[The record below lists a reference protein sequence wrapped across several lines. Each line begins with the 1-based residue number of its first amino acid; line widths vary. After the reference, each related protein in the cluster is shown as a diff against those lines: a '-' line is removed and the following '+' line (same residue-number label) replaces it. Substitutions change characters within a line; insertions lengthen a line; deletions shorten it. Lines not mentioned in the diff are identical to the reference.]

1 MSLSLNNST
10 IVPLVSNGIFIG
22 QSYDNIL
29 DFAEINIAIK
39 CDTGYDLTF
48 IYSQDKLTVDYEVI
62 QSVSAKLETQFYR
75 IPVND
80 RYFRLKIEATDGNMS
95 VLNVQTIYKSNI
107 TYGVAGF
114 QNGVIIES
122 PLNEDG
128 SVFVGGNLALTGSV
142 DANITN
148 TSLDV
153 NITNPV
159 TSVDANITNTSL
171 DVNVTNPV
179 TSVDANITNASLDVN
194 VTNPV
199 TSVDANITNTSLD
212 VNVTNPVTSVDANI
226 TNANLDVTIS
236 NFPTTQDVNIT
247 NASLDVN
254 VTNSVTS
261 VDVNNFPTT
270 QDVNITNASLDVNDT
285 DTHTKL
291 DSIQTQ
297 LEKSNKGT
305 STLWSNNVTGVN
317 GVSLTLNLSNVNQ
330 SNLTIFGSVDG
341 ATNLIVQ
348 FSNDGTNF
356 YDSQYS
362 YVQSASGNW
371 GFNITA
377 CPLYLRLKSTSSVT
391 AYAFVNYS

>member
-75 IPVND
+75 IAVND

-95 VLNVQTIYKSNI
+95 VLNVQTIYKSNV
-107 TYGVAGF
+107 TYGAAG
-114 QNGVIIES
+114 NVLGVNIES

-128 SVFVGGNLALTGSV
+128 SVFVGGNLTLTGSV

-179 TSVDANITNASLDVN
+179 TSVDANITNTNLDVTISN
-194 VTNPV
+194 FPTTQDV
-199 TSVDANITNTSLD
+199 NITNTSLD
-212 VNVTNPVTSVDANI
+212 VNVTNPVTSVD
-226 TNANLDVTIS
+226 
-236 NFPTTQDVNIT
+236 
-247 NASLDVN
+247 
-254 VTNSVTS
+254 
-261 VDVNNFPTT
+261 VNNFPTT
-270 QDVNITNASLDVNDT
+270 QDVNITNVSLDVNDT

-291 DSIQTQ
+291 DTIQTQ

-317 GVSLTLNLSNVNQ
+317 GVSLILNLSNVNQ

-377 CPLYLRLKSTSSVT
+377 CPLYMRLKSTSSVT

>member
-29 DFAEINIAIK
+29 DFAEINIAIN

-48 IYSQDKLTVDYEVI
+48 IYSQDKLTVDYEVT
-62 QSVSAKLETQFYR
+62 QSISAQIVTQFYR

-95 VLNVQTIYKSNI
+95 VLNVQTIYKSNV
-107 TYGVAGF
+107 TYGVAGV
-114 QNGVIIES
+114 QTGVNIES

-148 TSLDV
+148 
-153 NITNPV
+153 
-159 TSVDANITNTSL
+159 
-171 DVNVTNPV
+171 
-179 TSVDANITNASLDVN
+179 
-194 VTNPV
+194 
-199 TSVDANITNTSLD
+199 
-212 VNVTNPVTSVDANI
+212 
-226 TNANLDVTIS
+226 
-236 NFPTTQDVNIT
+236 
-247 NASLDVN
+247 
-254 VTNSVTS
+254 
-261 VDVNNFPTT
+261 
-270 QDVNITNASLDVNDT
+270 ASLDVNDT

-291 DSIQTQ
+291 DTIQTQ

-305 STLWSNNVTGVN
+305 STLWSNNLTGVN
-317 GVSLTLNLSNVNQ
+317 GVSLILNLSNVNQ

-348 FSNDGTNF
+348 FSNDGTIF

-377 CPLYLRLKSTSSVT
+377 CPLYMRLKSTSSVT

>member
-1 MSLSLNNST
+1 MSLSLYNST
-10 IVPLVSNGIFIG
+10 IVPLLSNGIFLG
-22 QSYDNIL
+22 REYDNIL

-39 CDTGYDLTF
+39 CDTGYILTF
-48 IYSQDKLTVDYEVI
+48 IYSQDKLTADYQTSQTISAQVDTKFFTI
-62 QSVSAKLETQFYR
+62 SVK
-75 IPVND
+75 D
-80 RYFRLKIEATDGNMS
+80 RYFKLKIEANDGDMS
-95 VLNVQTIYKSNI
+95 VLNVQTIYKSTVTYQVEGNI
-107 TYGVAGF
+107 PSSNVTIV
-114 QNGVIIES
+114 N
-122 PLNEDG
+122 PLNLDG

-153 NITNPV
+153 N
-159 TSVDANITNTSL
+159 
-171 DVNVTNPV
+171 
-179 TSVDANITNASLDVN
+179 

-212 VNVTNPVTSVDANI
+212 VSDG
-226 TNANLDVTIS
+226 
-236 NFPTTQDVNIT
+236 
-247 NASLDVN
+247 
-254 VTNSVTS
+254 
-261 VDVNNFPTT
+261 
-270 QDVNITNASLDVNDT
+270 

-291 DSIQTQ
+291 DTIQTQ

-305 STLWSNNVTGVN
+305 STLWSNNITGVN
-317 GVSLTLNLSNVNQ
+317 GVSLILNLSNVNQ

-341 ATNLIVQ
+341 ATNLVVQ

>member
-48 IYSQDKLTVDYEVI
+48 IYSQDKLTVDYEVT
-62 QSVSAKLETQFYR
+62 QSVSAKIATQFYR

-95 VLNVQTIYKSNI
+95 VLNVQTIYKSNV
-107 TYGVAGF
+107 TYGVAG
-114 QNGVIIES
+114 NLTGVNIES

-153 NITNPV
+153 NVTNPV

-179 TSVDANITNASLDVN
+179 TSVDANITN
-194 VTNPV
+194 
-199 TSVDANITNTSLD
+199 TSLD
-212 VNVTNPVTSVDANI
+212 VNITNPVTSVDANI

-317 GVSLTLNLSNVNQ
+317 GVSLILNLSNVNQ

-377 CPLYLRLKSTSSVT
+377 CPLYMRLKSTSSVT

>member
-1 MSLSLNNST
+1 MSSINSNSGHFDNLNSS
-10 IVPLVSNGIFIG
+10 IVPLDAGDTFVGVFSSCLNFAVIDVSVKCDSEYLLKINYSHNGI
-22 QSYDNIL
+22 SE
-29 DFAEINIAIK
+29 DFT
-39 CDTGYDLTF
+39 D
-48 IYSQDKLTVDYEVI
+48 SVSVS
-62 QSVSAKLETQFYR
+62 SVSADTLFYEFR
-75 IPVND
+75 PKM
-80 RYFRLKIEATDGNMS
+80 RYYQIKIENTDSINQTVLTLQTLLKSTVTYQVGGNTPS
-95 VLNVQTIYKSNI
+95 SNVTIVN
-107 TYGVAGF
+107 
-114 QNGVIIES
+114 
-122 PLNEDG
+122 PLNLDG

-153 NITNPV
+153 NVTNPV

-199 TSVDANITNTSLD
+199 TSVDANITN
-212 VNVTNPVTSVDANI
+212 
-226 TNANLDVTIS
+226 
-236 NFPTTQDVNIT
+236 
-247 NASLDVN
+247 ASLDV
-254 VTNSVTS
+254 S
-261 VDVNNFPTT
+261 DG
-270 QDVNITNASLDVNDT
+270 
-285 DTHTKL
+285 DTHAKL
-291 DSIQTQ
+291 DTIQTQ

-317 GVSLTLNLSNVNQ
+317 GVSLILNLSNVNQ

-341 ATNLIVQ
+341 ATNLVVQ

-377 CPLYLRLKSTSSVT
+377 CPLYLRLKSTSNVT

>member
-1 MSLSLNNST
+1 MQSLNNQST
-10 IVPLVSNGIFIG
+10 TPLRASAIFIG
-22 QSYDNIL
+22 LWDDILQYQNIQL
-29 DFAEINIAIK
+29 NLK
-39 CDTGYDLTF
+39 TDTNCQITY
-48 IYSQDKLTVDYEVI
+48 YESNDKVSI
-62 QSVSAKLETQFYR
+62 QSTTFNYTANSNYFNSINSSSRYVYFTVRNTSASNQTIF
-75 IPVND
+75 N
-80 RYFRLKIEATDGNMS
+80 FS
-95 VLNVQTIYKSNI
+95 VLYRYSPEFTANIGSNVDARI
-107 TYGVAGF
+107 T
-114 QNGVIIES
+114 S
-122 PLNEDG
+122 PLNLDG
-128 SVFVGGNLALTGSV
+128 SVFVGGNLALSGSV

-148 TSLDV
+148 
-153 NITNPV
+153 
-159 TSVDANITNTSL
+159 ASL

-212 VNVTNPVTSVDANI
+212 VSDG
-226 TNANLDVTIS
+226 
-236 NFPTTQDVNIT
+236 
-247 NASLDVN
+247 
-254 VTNSVTS
+254 
-261 VDVNNFPTT
+261 
-270 QDVNITNASLDVNDT
+270 

-291 DSIQTQ
+291 DTIQTQ

-305 STLWSNNVTGVN
+305 STLWSNSLTGVN
-317 GVSLTLNLSNVNQ
+317 GVSLIANLSNVNQ

-341 ATNLIVQ
+341 ATNLVVQ

-377 CPLYLRLKSTSSVT
+377 CPLYLRLKSTNSVT

>member
-1 MSLSLNNST
+1 MSQSLNNNSNTPLRANAIYIGSWDDILQFQNIQINLNANTNCEITYYTSNNKVLIEST
-10 IVPLVSNGIFIG
+10 TFNYTANSNYFN
-22 QSYDNIL
+22 S
-29 DFAEINIAIK
+29 INSTSRYVYFTIRN
-39 CDTGYDLTF
+39 TTNVNQTNF
-48 IYSQDKLTVDYEVI
+48 NF
-62 QSVSAKLETQFYR
+62 SV
-75 IPVND
+75 
-80 RYFRLKIEATDGNMS
+80 
-95 VLNVQTIYKSNI
+95 IYKDFPEFTANIGSNVNATI
-107 TYGVAGF
+107 T
-114 QNGVIIES
+114 S
-122 PLNEDG
+122 PLNLDG

-142 DANITN
+142 DANIIN

-153 NITNPV
+153 AVSNFPSTQ
-159 TSVDANITNTSL
+159 
-171 DVNVTNPV
+171 DVNVTNQI
-179 TSVDANITNASLDVN
+179 TSI
-194 VTNPV
+194 
-199 TSVDANITNTSLD
+199 
-212 VNVTNPVTSVDANI
+212 
-226 TNANLDVTIS
+226 
-236 NFPTTQDVNIT
+236 
-247 NASLDVN
+247 
-254 VTNSVTS
+254 
-261 VDVNNFPTT
+261 DVNNFPTT

-305 STLWSNNVTGVN
+305 STLWSNNLTGVN
-317 GVSLTLNLSNVNQ
+317 GVSLILNLSNVNQ

-377 CPLYLRLKSTSSVT
+377 CPLYMRLKSTSSVT

>member
-48 IYSQDKLTVDYEVI
+48 IYSQDKLTVDYEVT
-62 QSVSAKLETQFYR
+62 QSVSAKIATQFYR

-95 VLNVQTIYKSNI
+95 VLNVQTIYKSNV
-107 TYGVAGF
+107 TYGVAG
-114 QNGVIIES
+114 NLTGVNIES

-153 NITNPV
+153 NI
-159 TSVDANITNTSL
+159 
-171 DVNVTNPV
+171 
-179 TSVDANITNASLDVN
+179 
-194 VTNPV
+194 
-199 TSVDANITNTSLD
+199 
-212 VNVTNPVTSVDANI
+212 TNPVTSVDANI

-317 GVSLTLNLSNVNQ
+317 GVSLILNLSNVNQ

-377 CPLYLRLKSTSSVT
+377 CPLYMRLKSTSSVT

>member
-1 MSLSLNNST
+1 MSLSLYNST
-10 IVPLVSNGIFIG
+10 IVPLLSNGIFLG
-22 QSYDNIL
+22 REYDNIL

-39 CDTGYDLTF
+39 CDTGYILTF
-48 IYSQDKLTVDYEVI
+48 IYSQDKLTVDYQTSQTISAQVDTKFFTI
-62 QSVSAKLETQFYR
+62 SVK
-75 IPVND
+75 D
-80 RYFRLKIEATDGNMS
+80 RYFKLKIEANDGDMS
-95 VLNVQTIYKSNI
+95 VLNVQTIYKSTVTYQVGGNI
-107 TYGVAGF
+107 PSSNVTIV
-114 QNGVIIES
+114 N
-122 PLNEDG
+122 PLNLDG
-128 SVFVGGNLALTGSV
+128 SIFVGGNLALTGSV

-153 NITNPV
+153 NVTNPV
-159 TSVDANITNTSL
+159 TSVDANITNASL

-226 TNANLDVTIS
+226 TNA
-236 NFPTTQDVNIT
+236 
-247 NASLDVN
+247 SLDV
-254 VTNSVTS
+254 S
-261 VDVNNFPTT
+261 DG
-270 QDVNITNASLDVNDT
+270 

-291 DSIQTQ
+291 DTIQTQ

-305 STLWSNNVTGVN
+305 STLWSNNLTGVN
-317 GVSLTLNLSNVNQ
+317 GLSLILNLSNVNQ

-341 ATNLIVQ
+341 ATNLVVQ

-371 GFNITA
+371 GFSINA